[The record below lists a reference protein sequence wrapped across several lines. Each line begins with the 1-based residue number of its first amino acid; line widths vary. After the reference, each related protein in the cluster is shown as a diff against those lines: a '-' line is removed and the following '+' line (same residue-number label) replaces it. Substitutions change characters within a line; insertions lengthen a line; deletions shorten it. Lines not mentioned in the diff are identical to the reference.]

1 MLQGADRKELSL
13 EAVRSQARVLLDR
26 LNDLGARAVAAA
38 KRRGWAEQEEWRRV
52 KERRAYQ
59 LCLAQGRP
67 VRSRVQFITD

>member
-38 KRRGWAEQEEWRRV
+38 KRRGWVEQEE
-52 KERRAYQ
+52 
-59 LCLAQGRP
+59 
-67 VRSRVQFITD
+67 